1 MFDGTDRT
9 WTARAPL
16 AAAAT
21 VLAGAFL
28 VLAQPASA
36 QQGQQSPPPTQEIEV
51 PDGELET
58 FAEAHLEVQ
67 EIREE
72 MDREIQNAEDTESAQ
87 AVQQEANREM
97 ATLIEDEHE
106 MEVERYTQIAQAI
119 NQDPELQQRFQAVV
133 DELTED
139 EEGGGSDG

>member
-1 MFDGTDRT
+1 MSDGTDRT
-9 WTARAPL
+9 WTASVPF
-16 AAAAT
+16 AAAA
-21 VLAGAFL
+21 VLAGALL
-28 VLAQPASA
+28 VFAQPASA

-67 EIREE
+67 EMREQ
-72 MDREIQNAEDTESAQ
+72 MDREIQNAEDAEAAQ
-87 AVQQEANREM
+87 AVQQEFNREM
-97 ATLIEDEHE
+97 ATLIQDEYE